1 LSIPSSIEALNA
13 SGPITDTEFEEW
25 LEKDASKRQTH
36 EDYALWK
43 EWKDSNEDPDKL
55 RPLLTQFRGMIR
67 QSANRWAGIDM
78 PPAVIHAE
86 HNSQFLRALRTYDP
100 DKGKLGTWVGSY
112 LKKAP
117 QRFLTTYQNPARI
130 VETRTGA
137 RRGVFDSAMATLD
150 DQLGR
155 EPTSQELS
163 EYLEWSLPEVERA
176 LSEGRKAVYSSS
188 APYGLD
194 PATHMPSRATEI
206 ARFIKPELSPEEML
220 VWEHTT
226 GDGGKPQLRPGE
238 IANKLNM
245 SPSKVS
251 RLRNSIAEKIKKYY

>member
-1 LSIPSSIEALNA
+1 LSEHTIIDE
-13 SGPITDTEFEEW
+13 
-25 LEKDASKRQTH
+25 LEKDANKRSGERETQ
-36 EDYALWK
+36 DFDLWK
-43 EWKDSNEDPDKL
+43 TWRDSDEDPNHL
-55 RPLLTQFRGMIR
+55 RPLMGQFRGMIR
-67 QSANRWAGIDM
+67 QQVNRWSSIDM
-78 PPAVIHAE
+78 PVSVIQAE
-86 HNSQFLRALRTYDP
+86 HHKQFLRALRTYDP
-100 DKGKLGTWVGSY
+100 DKGKLGTWVGNH

-137 RRGVFDSAMATLD
+137 QRGIFDNALATLD

-155 EPTSQELS
+155 EPTAQELS
-163 EYLEWSLPEVERA
+163 EHLNWALPEVERA
-176 LSEGRKAVYSSS
+176 MSEGRKALTASST
-188 APYGLD
+188 PYGLD
-194 PATHMPSRATEI
+194 PSTNMPSRATEI
-206 ARFIKPELSPEEML
+206 ARFIKTELSPEEML

-238 IANKLNM
+238 IATKLRM